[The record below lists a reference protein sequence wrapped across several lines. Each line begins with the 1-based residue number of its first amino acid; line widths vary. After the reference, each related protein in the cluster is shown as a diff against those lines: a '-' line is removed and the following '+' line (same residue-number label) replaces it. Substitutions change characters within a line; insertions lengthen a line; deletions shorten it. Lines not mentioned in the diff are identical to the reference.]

1 MDPDIVTE
9 MESSYVG
16 HLGQQARDPVTQTLA
31 IQQLSIHTTNNE
43 KKVNN
48 TRNLI
53 ATREKK
59 IPSVIPGLAASA
71 ATVAISYGQ
80 VVPALAS
87 VSEKTIQNNTPLPE
101 LTWVHGR
108 CIGCNIQLHRYKTKG
123 KITCTEVGCPNVSD
137 YVLNNLATLRSTTR
151 KPHHLR
157 EEGGKRAK
165 NGQFSK
171 PEFSLMGDRQKK
183 DFSKALVTNSD
194 SAKEFKQYVKKG

>member
-1 MDPDIVTE
+1 MVRYKVDNMDPDIVTE

-71 ATVAISYGQ
+71 ATVAISYG
-80 VVPALAS
+80 
-87 VSEKTIQNNTPLPE
+87 
-101 LTWVHGR
+101 
-108 CIGCNIQLHRYKTKG
+108 
-123 KITCTEVGCPNVSD
+123 
-137 YVLNNLATLRSTTR
+137 
-151 KPHHLR
+151 
-157 EEGGKRAK
+157 
-165 NGQFSK
+165 
-171 PEFSLMGDRQKK
+171 
-183 DFSKALVTNSD
+183 
-194 SAKEFKQYVKKG
+194 